1 MPEVFKKYLLV
12 TKPGIVS
19 GNLISV
25 AGGFFLASRG
35 HIDIALLLSTLLG
48 MSLVIASGCVFNNCV
63 DRNMDRKM
71 DRTQNRV
78 LAQGLMSLG
87 VAVLYGALLG
97 MAGMALLCATTN
109 MLSVAI
115 VLAGFAIYVGL
126 YSLYLKRHSVHAT
139 LIGSLAGAAPPL
151 AGYCAVSNCF
161 DMGAVILLLIFS
173 LWQMP
178 HAYAIAIFRYKD
190 YAAAAVPVL
199 PVKRGISVAKKHVI
213 GYMLAFV
220 AATLMLTFGGYTGY
234 SYLAVAATMGL
245 SWLSLACWGYKTS
258 DDRGWAKKLFVS
270 SILTITVLSV
280 MMSLDFTVP
289 APSDMHLASA
299 ARSNAAHRGGFAP
312 WGGATFLPN
321 IVGFQHGSGE
331 GSSLRLLRISK

>member
-161 DMGAVILLLIFS
+161 DMGAAILLLIFS

-190 YAAAAVPVL
+190 YAAATIPVL
-199 PVKRGISVAKKHVI
+199 PLKRGISVTKKQAI

-220 AATLMLTFGGYTGY
+220 PATLLLTFGGYTGY
-234 SYLAVAATMGL
+234 CYFAVATAMGL
-245 SWLSLACWGYKTS
+245 SWLYLAWLGYKTS
-258 DDRGWAKKLFVS
+258 DNRVWAKKLFVS
-270 SILTITVLSV
+270 SILAITVLSV
-280 MMSLDFTVP
+280 MMSIDYKVSAT
-289 APSDMHLASA
+289 SDTLMVSS
-299 ARSNAAHRGGFAP
+299 ARSQAACRDRFP
-312 WGGATFLPN
+312 
-321 IVGFQHGSGE
+321 VGSGQTPPY
-331 GSSLRLLRISK
+331 SLEFQRR